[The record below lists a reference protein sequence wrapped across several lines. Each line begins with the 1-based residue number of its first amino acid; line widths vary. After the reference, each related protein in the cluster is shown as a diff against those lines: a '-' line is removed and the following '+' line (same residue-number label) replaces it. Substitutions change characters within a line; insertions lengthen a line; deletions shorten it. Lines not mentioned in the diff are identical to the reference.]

1 MTTRGRGNHAAF
13 GREETTGRRNKKKRK
28 ASLRLAQRIDKLRTL
43 QRGCRK
49 GRQAPSYAIRSGGV
63 YAAAP
68 GMLVPPVPTGPT
80 ARLRASFAFF
90 AARAGRRSAR
100 QKEVWPGNAMG
111 FQAERRSYPCVTPN
125 EETARKGGYQPFG
138 TGSPQPGPA
147 SAREPPCRQPP
158 RMSIFLFPILPAA
171 ARKNNGQTSVRRCLS
186 SGFFVCPPA
195 ASRASASAR
204 PI

>member
-1 MTTRGRGNHAAF
+1 MQEGAASPF
-13 GREETTGRRNKKKRK
+13 LCHPQRRRVRRCARDARPARPNGPDRP
-28 ASLRLAQRIDKLRTL
+28 SPRLLRLL
-43 QRGCRK
+43 CRARRPTFGAAK
-49 GRQAPSYAIRSGGV
+49 GG
-63 YAAAP
+63 
-68 GMLVPPVPTGPT
+68 L
-80 ARLRASFAFF
+80 
-90 AARAGRRSAR
+90 
-100 QKEVWPGNAMG
+100 PGNAMG